1 MRNQGNQGTR
11 EPVAVFSSFL
21 FLFLILFLFLFIAP
35 FLSDVAL
42 RQIY

>member
-1 MRNQGNQGTR
+1 MRNQGNQGTGNMLQ
-11 EPVAVFSSFL
+11 FFLSFL
-21 FLFLILFLFLFIAP
+21 FLFLVLILILFIAP

>member
-1 MRNQGNQGTR
+1 MLQ
-11 EPVAVFSSFL
+11 FFLSFL
-21 FLFLILFLFLFIAP
+21 FLFLILILFLFMAP